1 VTASRQGRR
10 GCLPGFLAF
19 LGRTGAA
26 DADEIDRAHGGAASV
41 GPQHTYALRDDFLSP
56 AEASF
61 FRVLRQAVPDHA
73 LIFPKV
79 RLADLVYAPQQE
91 SRHAAW
97 QRINRK
103 HVDFVLCD
111 AATLRPLAALELDD
125 RSHRRPD
132 RLERDAFVDRVF
144 AAANLPLLH
153 IPARRSYDPRA
164 LGELLA
170 RALTQPG
177 TGDPAVA
184 HPFAGAAD
192 SAIVGSP
199 GPRACER
206 CGGGM
211 QLRLARQG
219 QRVGEQFWGCTNY
232 PQCRHTAPA

>member
-1 VTASRQGRR
+1 MTASGQGRR

-19 LGRTGAA
+19 LWRVGATDEDDTDRMHDGAA
-26 DADEIDRAHGGAASV
+26 PVA
-41 GPQHTYALRDDFLSP
+41 PQHTYALRDDFLSP

-61 FRVLRQAVPDHA
+61 FHVLRQAVPDHA

-164 LGELLA
+164 LAELLA
-170 RALTQPG
+170 GALTRPDM
-177 TGDPAVA
+177 GDSAVSHPLAGAVGSAVA
-184 HPFAGAAD
+184 
-192 SAIVGSP
+192 GSP

-206 CGGGM
+206 CGGGIH
-211 QLRLARQG
+211 LRLARQG
-219 QRVGEQFWGCTNY
+219 QRVGERFWGCTNY
-232 PQCRHTAPA
+232 PQCRHTAPV